1 MTIIKFYSPN
11 CDGCLKMQPILDR
24 IQSLYLQH
32 DINIE
37 FQSYDTLDLENQAI
51 LEKFGII
58 KKQTLL
64 PALIFLDH
72 EKNEISRLMGRN
84 PAKEIVSKIDEVLK
98 ISGKKSPSETFN
110 LVQTGDLEPDSRKE
124 IADFVD
130 KVNQIKKDNPLDLS
144 ADEDLSI
151 AIMNLISIEEHL
163 FFSANKTQNVQY
175 YEILKEVREVRKR
188 ALKMIIK
195 DYEGEVWCISKH
207 LLATSMRLME
217 VGTKQLGQGKDELAQ
232 SLFADSYRMYL
243 LFWGLNMGL
252 IDSSQTSDS
261 NFTKD
266 QLSQTFQENVDCCK
280 E

>member
-11 CDGCLKMQPILDR
+11 CDACLKMQPVLDL
-24 IQSLYLQH
+24 IQKSYQQNN
-32 DINIE
+32 INIE
-37 FQSYDTLDLENQAI
+37 FQSYDTLDIQNQAI
-51 LEKFGII
+51 LEKYKII

-64 PALIFLDH
+64 PALIFLDD
-72 EKNEISRLMGRN
+72 EELEVGRLTGKNTE
-84 PAKEIVSKIDEVLK
+84 KEIVTKIDETLK
-98 ISGKKSPSETFN
+98 LGGEKSPSSTFN
-110 LVQTGDLEPDSRKE
+110 LSPSDDMGFDSRKE
-124 IADFVD
+124 IADYVA

-144 ADEDLSI
+144 SDEDLSI

-163 FFSANKTQNVQY
+163 FFTANKTQNVQY
-175 YEILKEVREVRKR
+175 YSILKEVREVRKR

-195 DYEGEVWCISKH
+195 EYEGEVWCISKH

-217 VGTKQLGQGKDELAQ
+217 VGTKQLGQGKNEQAQ

-252 IDSSQTSDS
+252 IDSSQTLE
-261 NFTKD
+261 NNPTKD
-266 QLSQTFQENVDCCK
+266 QLSQTFQDSVDCCN

>member
-24 IQSLYLQH
+24 IQSLYLQY

-37 FQSYDTLDLENQAI
+37 FKSYDTLDFENQAI
-51 LEKFGII
+51 LEKYSII

-64 PALIFLDH
+64 PALIFLD
-72 EKNEISRLMGRN
+72 ENGSEVTRLIGKN
-84 PAKEIVSKIDEVLK
+84 PAKEIITKIDEVLK
-98 ISGKKSPSETFN
+98 IAGKNSPSEIFDLNQFN
-110 LVQTGDLEPDSRKE
+110 ALEPDSRQD
-124 IADFVD
+124 ISDFVD

-232 SLFADSYRMYL
+232 SLFEDSYRMYL

-252 IDSSQTSDS
+252 IDSSQTSDNNS
-261 NFTKD
+261 TKD